1 MMVLQMENWKDLFR
15 PHILERGLNYYEI
28 GAVENVQQTEKGF
41 RATVVG
47 SENYEVEIEI
57 KDGRVYDM
65 WCSCPYAEDGNYC
78 KHMAAAL
85 YESEETVREIK
96 TGDKTWQEKFLESK
110 QELAEV
116 ISKIPEDELRSILI
130 QLAQENESIRTRI
143 MTKYS

>member
-1 MMVLQMENWKDLFR
+1 
-15 PHILERGLNYYEI
+15 
-28 GAVENVQQTEKGF
+28 
-41 RATVVG
+41 
-47 SENYEVEIEI
+47 
-57 KDGRVYDM
+57 
-65 WCSCPYAEDGNYC
+65 
-78 KHMAAAL
+78 MAAAL